1 MITYHDGKQTNQS
14 TSNYYQVKQACR
26 CHTEIYI
33 FWKEYSF
40 ECMFSSYSTFLEI
53 HMHASEEKV
62 LCYKAYSRCHCPC
75 HWHVREEKKN
85 TCITGGYELKMILFV
100 LDCDFGLRY
109 LDHNLGVSKR
119 HQSGTPN
126 TVVNATA
133 SLLYSMNISNS
144 KHHKNQN
151 SQSWYHQNS
160 APILGNMC
168 ESTTTPKWLSCK
180 HWLSLEAFVGVVQVK
195 CHYPCPIKWLLKSL
209 EVILKHTGALLHSRS
224 VSSSNALYIERL
236 YSFPNRLNVGET
248 KFDEIFAFVC
258 LRDRG
263 NVGEKQQLLFWTQLH

>member
-1 MITYHDGKQTNQS
+1 MITYHDVKQANRS
-14 TSNYYQVKQACR
+14 TSNYSQVKQACR

-40 ECMFSSYSTFLEI
+40 ECMLSSYSTFLEI

-133 SLLYSMNISNS
+133 SLLYSMFRIQNITKTHNTVTLGEFALFQQCLLCLFFSVLRFFPQFFS
-144 KHHKNQN
+144 LYW
-151 SQSWYHQNS
+151 SMTYFRYTRAYSGYAS
-160 APILGNMC
+160 YAPD
-168 ESTTTPKWLSCK
+168 K
-180 HWLSLEAFVGVVQVK
+180 
-195 CHYPCPIKWLLKSL
+195 
-209 EVILKHTGALLHSRS
+209 
-224 VSSSNALYIERL
+224 
-236 YSFPNRLNVGET
+236 
-248 KFDEIFAFVC
+248 
-258 LRDRG
+258 
-263 NVGEKQQLLFWTQLH
+263 